1 MSLAAEYCL
10 GLGEASGKEK
20 ECQMD
25 GKMVKCSK
33 LFTRVRHCMSP
44 KMQEHFSS
52 KHSKWVTGAPNP
64 T

>member
-33 LFTRVRHCMSP
+33 LFTRVRHCMSLT
-44 KMQEHFSS
+44 
-52 KHSKWVTGAPNP
+52 WRDAGALLIKTLQVGDWGP
-64 T
+64 